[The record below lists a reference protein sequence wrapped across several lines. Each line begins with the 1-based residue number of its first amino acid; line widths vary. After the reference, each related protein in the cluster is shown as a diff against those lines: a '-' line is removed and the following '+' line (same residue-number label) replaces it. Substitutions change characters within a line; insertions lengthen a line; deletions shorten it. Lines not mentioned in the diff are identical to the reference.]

1 MDERKIPIL
10 VGCGQITQ
18 REEDPAA
25 AHTPMD
31 LTEAAVRQAAE
42 DAGGG
47 SALLASL
54 DTVLSIRSFSDTSW
68 RFASPFGQSSNVPKT
83 LAPALAPPKRGA

>member
-25 AHTPMD
+25 AQSPMD

-42 DAGGG
+42 DA
-47 SALLASL
+47 
-54 DTVLSIRSFSDTSW
+54 LSRYFIES
-68 RFASPFGQSSNVPKT
+68 GQ
-83 LAPALAPPKRGA
+83 

>member
-25 AHTPMD
+25 AQSPMN
-31 LTEAAVRQAAE
+31 LTEAAVHQAAE

-47 SALLASL
+47 NALLASL

-68 RFASPFGQSSNVPKT
+68 RFASHLGSRAMCRKPWP
-83 LAPALAPPKRGA
+83 PA